1 VPEIVLHIQ
10 PAFRVPGYDA
20 CFSGTPFAIKV
31 ARILE
36 YKRLPFRVE
45 EVGWLERA
53 ERLPALSK
61 SGKLPVLDYDRD
73 RLEDSTTIAYF
84 LEERHPD
91 PPLIP
96 RDAYPRAQMHVV
108 EEWADEALYFYGL
121 YGNVKLGGKTT
132 ISYLVDKLPVA
143 IEETFEATVRAYLEQ
158 ILHQQGVGRY
168 PPEKFQADL
177 TRSLDAIAALVAR
190 DGFAVGT
197 TLTLADL
204 ALFGQLTRYFLSG
217 TQPGLQREIEARPP
231 LVDWVRR
238 VDATSKHAA

>member
-1 VPEIVLHIQ
+1 MPEIVLHIQ

-36 YKRLPFRVE
+36 YKRLAFRVE

-61 SGKLPVLDYDRD
+61 SGKLPVLDYDRE

-84 LEERHPD
+84 LEERHPE
-91 PPLIP
+91 PALIP
-96 RDAYPRAQMHVV
+96 HDAYRRAQMHLV

-132 ISYLVDKLPVA
+132 ISYLVHPLPPAVQ
-143 IEETFEATVRAYLEQ
+143 ETFEGAVRAYLEQ
-158 ILHQQGVGRY
+158 ILHHQGVGRY

-177 TRSLDAIAALVAR
+177 ARGLNAMAALVAR
-190 DGFAVGT
+190 DGFATGP

-217 TQPGLQREIEARPP
+217 TQPLLQREIAARPP
-231 LVDWVRR
+231 LVEWVAR
-238 VDATSKHAA
+238 VDAASRHAA